1 MLTHHTCTTEIE
13 EVFGTGTRLKS
24 LNKAISRQS
33 SHRCHNM
40 TPAYYYYFITAG
52 IATSMLPWDRE
63 RQGYVRAG
71 PLRCHLHEQPQH
83 LEQGGAWRWK
93 IRCARHSMYTVSIQG
108 RDEAPRGR
116 DQSLP
121 SHAYVY
127 TCACI
132 DARTPKA
139 IILRTA
145 SSRLMQKEG
154 SKTVSPASWGT
165 IASLVSK
172 CEAGFAPDSCGTC
185 VPLTASGDVQTWY
198 AKGV

>member
-1 MLTHHTCTTEIE
+1 
-13 EVFGTGTRLKS
+13 
-24 LNKAISRQS
+24 
-33 SHRCHNM
+33 
-40 TPAYYYYFITAG
+40 
-52 IATSMLPWDRE
+52 MLPWGAAGLRAL
-63 RQGYVRAG
+63 RPAG
-71 PLRCHLHEQPQH
+71 PPRCCLHEQPQH
-83 LEQGGAWRWK
+83 LGFLSKQEHGGGRFVALV
-93 IRCARHSMYTVSIQG
+93 RCMQG
-108 RDEAPRGR
+108 RDAVPRGR

-198 AKGV
+198 STIPRNGNRHF

>member
-1 MLTHHTCTTEIE
+1 MSRCSHSLTTWVNASVCRLALTLAHDAAMQPTSKLQTCRNGFIMLTHHTCTTEIE

-83 LEQGGAWRWK
+83 LGFLSKEEHGGGRFVALV
-93 IRCARHSMYTVSIQG
+93 RCMQG
-108 RDEAPRGR
+108 RDAVPRGR

-121 SHAYVY
+121 SHADSYSP
-127 TCACI
+127 
-132 DARTPKA
+132 R
-139 IILRTA
+139 
-145 SSRLMQKEG
+145 SSRH
-154 SKTVSPASWGT
+154 
-165 IASLVSK
+165 
-172 CEAGFAPDSCGTC
+172 
-185 VPLTASGDVQTWY
+185 
-198 AKGV
+198 

>member
-1 MLTHHTCTTEIE
+1 MYRLALTLAHDAAMQPTSKLQTCRNGFIMLTHHTCTTQIE

-121 SHAYVY
+121 SHADSYSP
-127 TCACI
+127 
-132 DARTPKA
+132 R
-139 IILRTA
+139 
-145 SSRLMQKEG
+145 SSRH
-154 SKTVSPASWGT
+154 
-165 IASLVSK
+165 
-172 CEAGFAPDSCGTC
+172 
-185 VPLTASGDVQTWY
+185 
-198 AKGV
+198 